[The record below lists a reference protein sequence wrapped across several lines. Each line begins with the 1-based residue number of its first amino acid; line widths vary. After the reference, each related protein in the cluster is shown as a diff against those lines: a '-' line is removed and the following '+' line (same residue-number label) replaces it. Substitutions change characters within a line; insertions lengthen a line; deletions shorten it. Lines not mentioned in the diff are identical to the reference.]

1 MSLHASALSLLSGWV
16 APDAEQEALRQRY
29 VEHLE
34 AHADATYRHCRPDHL
49 TAGALLV
56 SADHRQV
63 LLTLHAKAG
72 RWFQL
77 GGHCEP
83 GDVSLPAAALREA
96 TEESGIE
103 GLVLDPVP
111 VHLDEHPVTFCGEP
125 GLVHHLDVRFVAIAP
140 AGAVPVVSEEST
152 DVRWWPVDALPL
164 LDSPPDTGLVAR
176 SLERL
181 LRLVDLVA
189 GRRVDLGGG
198 RPAEQVALRALG
210 LRVAVHPAPERRV
223 VARLDAG
230 ATSSWTS
237 T

>member
-1 MSLHASALSLLSGWV
+1 VTLHASALSLLGGWA
-16 APDAEQEALRQRY
+16 APDAGQEALRQRY

-34 AHADATYRHCRPDHL
+34 AHGDATYRRCRPDHL
-49 TAGALLV
+49 TTGALLF

-152 DVRWWPVDALPL
+152 DVRWWPVDALPQ
-164 LDSPPDTGLVAR
+164 LDTPPDTGLVAR

-181 LRLVDLVA
+181 T
-189 GRRVDLGGG
+189 GN
-198 RPAEQVALRALG
+198 
-210 LRVAVHPAPERRV
+210 
-223 VARLDAG
+223 
-230 ATSSWTS
+230 
-237 T
+237 